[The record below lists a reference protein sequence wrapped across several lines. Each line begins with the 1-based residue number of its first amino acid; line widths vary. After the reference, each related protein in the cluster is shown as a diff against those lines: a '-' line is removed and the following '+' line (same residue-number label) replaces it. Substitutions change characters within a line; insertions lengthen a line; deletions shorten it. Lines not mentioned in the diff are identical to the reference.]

1 MNIRGITNI
10 NNFLNYFNKVGGYK
24 KKVSGQNGLA
34 NLAVAGGVYD
44 EIFTL
49 MQQNSFLLCPAMI
62 LKLFMY
68 HKIHNRGQLNSL
80 RTPSYM
86 TMAYL
91 EVTVRCIPKYGA
103 MPSKF
108 TV

>member
-1 MNIRGITNI
+1 M
-10 NNFLNYFNKVGGYK
+10 
-24 KKVSGQNGLA
+24 SGQNGLA